1 MKVALISYHSF
12 LKPGGVKRHILGLY
26 QEFKKREIPTKIIA
40 PRRTKKE
47 DYGKDVI
54 LLGTSFPL
62 NFSGSESDLCVN
74 FNPLALES
82 LLKKEKFDVLHFH
95 NFGFP
100 SSFQILERSKAVN
113 ILTFHADVKGSE
125 FLKIFPIPLYF
136 LKTVLQW
143 KVSSIIGVS
152 SLALE
157 LFKDFKGPKK
167 IIPNGVDLK
176 EFTLQGPKIEKF
188 QDGKINIL
196 FLGRI
201 EKRKGLIYLLR
212 AYKILE
218 KKFSN
223 LRLIVVG
230 EGNLKKECE
239 DWIKFNKLK
248 EVVFEGEIPFDRIP
262 LYYRTASIFVSP
274 AIKGESFGIV
284 LLEAMASGLPVVAFS
299 NPGYREVMRGRG
311 RKFLAPPLDYKALAK
326 KIEILIKNKS
336 LRKNLGKWGEIKAQK
351 YSWSNIADQVLDF
364 YNFCMKNKKGRKRP
378 F

>member
-12 LKPGGVKRHILGLY
+12 LKPGGVKRHIFGLY
-26 QEFKKREIPTKIIA
+26 REFKKRGITTKIIV
-40 PRRTKKE
+40 PRRSGRE
-47 DYGKDVI
+47 NYGKDVI

-62 NFSGSESDLCVN
+62 SFSGSEADLCIN
-74 FNPLALES
+74 FNPLAIDS

-100 SSFQILERSKAVN
+100 SSFQILERSRALN

-125 FLKIFPIPLYF
+125 FLKIFPVPLYF
-136 LKTVLQW
+136 LKTVLPW
-143 KVSSIIGVS
+143 KISGIIAVSD
-152 SLALE
+152 LALE
-157 LFKDFKGPKK
+157 IFKDFKGSKR
-167 IIPNGVDLK
+167 IIPNGVNLE
-176 EFTLQGPKIEKF
+176 EFSPQGPKIKEL
-188 QDGKINIL
+188 QDGRINIL

-218 KKFSN
+218 AKFSN

-230 EGNLKKECE
+230 DGNLRKECE
-239 DWIKFNKLK
+239 EWAKVNKLK
-248 EVVFEGEIPFDRIP
+248 EILFKGEVPSKMIPQ
-262 LYYRTASIFVSP
+262 YYRTASIFVSP

-299 NPGYREVMRGRG
+299 NPGYREVMQGRG
-311 RKFLAPPLDYKALAK
+311 RRFLVPPKDYKALAK

-336 LRKNLGKWGEIKAQK
+336 LRKNLGKWGQKEVQK

-364 YNFCMKNKKGRKRP
+364 YDFCLKNKKK
-378 F
+378 